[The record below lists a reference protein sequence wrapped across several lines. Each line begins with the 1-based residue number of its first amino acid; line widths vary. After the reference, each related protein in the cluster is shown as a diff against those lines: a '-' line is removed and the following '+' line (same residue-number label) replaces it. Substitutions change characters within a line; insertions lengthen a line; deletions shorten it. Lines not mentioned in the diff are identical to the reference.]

1 MSAKRVKPK
10 LKLSLGSPSWLLKF
24 IQWLVQWLSKQDRIA
39 LREKLKREVRPGID
53 RFQAD
58 YQVIDDVLKE
68 QVGDV
73 QRFLVDSTYWL
84 TDRAGIREVIE
95 FDWTDKHRYVAE
107 ARDCDDFAWYFK
119 SHLSEWHDLT
129 AVAWAWGAVY
139 EDGEFLGLHAWN
151 VILVKEGDDLKA
163 LWYEPQTDVIS
174 DSNVVEGLEYQA
186 YGMII

>member
-1 MSAKRVKPK
+1 MSKRVKPR
-10 LKLSLGSPSWLLKF
+10 LKLFLGSPGWLLKL
-24 IQWLVQWLSKQDRIA
+24 IQWLVGFLKREDKIA
-39 LREKLKREVRPGID
+39 LREKLKREVRPDID

-58 YQVIDDVLKE
+58 WQVIDDVLKK

-73 QRFLVDSTYWL
+73 QRFLVDATYWL
-84 TDRAGIREVIE
+84 TDRKGIRRVIE

-139 EDGEFLGLHAWN
+139 EDEEFLGLHAWN
-151 VILVKEGDDLKA
+151 IIIIKEDDDLKV
-163 LWYEPQTDVIS
+163 LFYEPQTDAIS
-174 DSNVVEGLEYQA
+174 DTNIVEGLKYET
-186 YGMII
+186 YGMIV